1 MKKNLTLLL
10 ALLMLAPAAVSCAED
25 EGTASEET
33 TAEQTVPAADVES
46 EPEPEETEEEAPDF
60 PEMNCEGYT
69 FTFLNGNTGYAYCDI
84 VPDEET
90 GDVVY
95 DTLFRRNV
103 KIEEQYNLRFHEVS
117 SSDIKQEALQLVL
130 AGDNGFDIALM
141 QCEWAL
147 QLVLENAAADY
158 ADLPFVDTSRP
169 WWNQN
174 ALETMSI
181 NGKTYFGLNEFD
193 ITHFET
199 VRTIFFNQSMIEQYD
214 LPSLYT
220 LVAEGKWTLD
230 RMKEYGTAVASD
242 LNGNG
247 SWDDSDQYAFTAWG
261 NVGAPA
267 LMIGVGAPLTLS
279 KDENDFPYFSMDT
292 EYYYDRLTAVTEMLF
307 CQEGFLDPY
316 YDDFRFNN
324 GAALF
329 YINNIAKA
337 VSMREMEDTFGF
349 LTMPK
354 YSEEQEEY
362 FNYGG
367 SPFYMVIPPN
377 APDFMRT
384 GVIMESLG
392 YESYNVVGNAYYDV
406 LLQGKLTR
414 NEDSVAMLD
423 LIFSSLMYQN
433 PTSQSFVQ
441 SNLVD
446 LYIWKNKMDFASYF
460 EGKKKKIQT
469 EIDKV
474 IESYQNL
481 G

>member
-1 MKKNLTLLL
+1 MKKNLTLFL
-10 ALLMLAPAAVSCAED
+10 ALLLLTLSAVSCAED
-25 EGTASEET
+25 KVSEES
-33 TAEQTVPAADVES
+33 TAEQTVPAAE
-46 EPEPEETEEEAPDF
+46 EIETEPVPETEAVPEF
-60 PEMNCEGYT
+60 PEMNCDGYT

-84 VPDEET
+84 VPEEES

-103 KIEEQYNLRFHEVS
+103 KIEEQYNLRFDEIS
-117 SSDIKQEALQLVL
+117 SKSIKEEALQLVL

-147 QLVLENAAADY
+147 QLVLENAAIDY
-158 ADLPFVDTSRP
+158 AEIPFVDTSRP

-214 LPSLYT
+214 MPSLYT
-220 LVAEGKWTLD
+220 LVEEGKWTLD
-230 RMKEYGTAVASD
+230 RMKEYGIAVASD

-247 SWDDSDQYAFTAWG
+247 SWDDSDQYAFTTWG

-267 LMIGVGAPLTLS
+267 LMIGLEAPLTLS
-279 KDENDFPYFSMDT
+279 KDENDFPYFAMET
-292 EYYYDRLTAVTEMLF
+292 EYYYDRLTAVTDMLF
-307 CQEGFLDPY
+307 CQDGFLDPY

-337 VSMREMEDTFGF
+337 VTMREMEDTFGF
-349 LTMPK
+349 LIMPK
-354 YSEEQEEY
+354 YSEDQAEY
-362 FNYGG
+362 CNYGG

-392 YESYNVVGNAYYDV
+392 YESYNVVGSAYYDV
-406 LLQGKLTR
+406 LLQGKITR
-414 NEDSVAMLD
+414 NDDSITMLD
-423 LIFSSLMYQN
+423 LIFSSLIYQN
-433 PTSQSFVQ
+433 PTAQTYVQ

-446 LYIWKNKMDFASYF
+446 NCIWKNDKNFVSYF
-460 EGKKKKIQT
+460 ESTKTQIQS
-469 EIDKV
+469 EIDAV
-474 IESYQNL
+474 VESYQNL